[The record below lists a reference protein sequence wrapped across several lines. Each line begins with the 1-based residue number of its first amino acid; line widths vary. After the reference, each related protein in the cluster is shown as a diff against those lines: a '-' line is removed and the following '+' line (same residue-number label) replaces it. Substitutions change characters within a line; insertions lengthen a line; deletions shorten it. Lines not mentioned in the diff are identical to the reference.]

1 MSCSRDFDEPDCF
14 PIHRYQ
20 RNKHINHQKE
30 FLSVRYFSK
39 DGDVNSLS
47 NDEDFSGP
55 MQARSDLI
63 DILSHDPANTEAI
76 VKIIT
81 HELKDLKDSKTVS
94 ELSNALND
102 AAESSNVNK
111 EAKDNVLYLLTKTAP
126 DVRQMILVQTIEE
139 LLKLPSSKKPTIDA
153 LTRVSS
159 EDNVKMVMAWV
170 ERKILTLN
178 QAVYVLLYPDS
189 SAALK

>member
-1 MSCSRDFDEPDCF
+1 M
-14 PIHRYQ
+14 
-20 RNKHINHQKE
+20 
-30 FLSVRYFSK
+30 SK
-39 DGDVNSLS
+39 DDDSK
-47 NDEDFSGP
+47 GP

-81 HELKDLKDSKTVS
+81 TELKDMKDSETEISSALS
-94 ELSNALND
+94 EA
-102 AAESSNVNK
+102 SSEIDK
-111 EAKDNVLYLLTKTAP
+111 KAKDNVLYWLTKTAP

-139 LLKLPSSKKPTIDA
+139 LLKLPASKEPTIEA

-159 EDNVKMVMAWV
+159 ADNVKMVMEWV
-170 ERKILTLN
+170 DRKILTLN

-189 SAALK
+189 STALK

>member
-1 MSCSRDFDEPDCF
+1 MSKDDDFD
-14 PIHRYQ
+14 
-20 RNKHINHQKE
+20 
-30 FLSVRYFSK
+30 
-39 DGDVNSLS
+39 
-47 NDEDFSGP
+47 GP

-81 HELKDLKDSKTVS
+81 AELKDLKDSDT
-94 ELSNALND
+94 EAQISNALS
-102 AAESSNVNK
+102 EVSSGVNQ
-111 EAKDNVLYLLTKTAP
+111 EAKDNVLYWLTKTAP

-139 LLKLPSSKKPTIDA
+139 LLKLPASKEPTIEA
-153 LTRVSS
+153 LTRISS
-159 EDNVKMVMAWV
+159 IENVKMVMEWV

>member
-1 MSCSRDFDEPDCF
+1 
-14 PIHRYQ
+14 
-20 RNKHINHQKE
+20 
-30 FLSVRYFSK
+30 
-39 DGDVNSLS
+39 
-47 NDEDFSGP
+47 

-76 VKIIT
+76 VKIIAT
-81 HELKDLKDSKTVS
+81 ELKDMKDSETES
-94 ELSNALND
+94 EISAALSEA
-102 AAESSNVNK
+102 SSGVDK
-111 EAKDNVLYLLTKTAP
+111 EAKDNVLYWLTKTAP

-139 LLKLPSSKKPTIDA
+139 LLKLPMSKEPTIDA

-159 EDNVKMVMAWV
+159 ADNVKMVMEWV

-189 SAALK
+189 STALK